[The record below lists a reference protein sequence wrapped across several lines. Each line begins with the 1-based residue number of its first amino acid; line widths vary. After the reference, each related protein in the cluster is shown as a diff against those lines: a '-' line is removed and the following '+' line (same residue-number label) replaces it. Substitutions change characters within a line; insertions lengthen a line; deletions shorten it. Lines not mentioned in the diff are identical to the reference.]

1 MCARWRSCPTAPRC
15 ASTTT
20 SSGGR
25 RSWPRS
31 RRTCGGRAGPTSSE
45 RAWPL
50 VIPFCSPRH
59 PRWATLVSLPA
70 PRTSPTYPP
79 LLTLL
84 VTAAPPHTHTTT
96 ATTSPQDPER
106 QVVAI
111 GAPHGTLR
119 RRAGDQHPNHV
130 AALPL
135 QVRARARGRGPA
147 AEAGTACVQWGSGQW
162 RRWCSAGA
170 AFPCH
175 PLHLHP
181 HPPQHSRRPP
191 PPPAPPPPPPTPAG
205 STSARSSG
213 WC

>member
-1 MCARWRSCPTAPRC
+1 MTACCVWVQHVSLWESTSVQAPATCPAPHSLPRSSPPYLTAP
-15 ASTTT
+15 
-20 SSGGR
+20 
-25 RSWPRS
+25 P
-31 RRTCGGRAGPTSSE
+31 
-45 RAWPL
+45 
-50 VIPFCSPRH
+50 V
-59 PRWATLVSLPA
+59 
-70 PRTSPTYPP
+70 
-79 LLTLL
+79 
-84 VTAAPPHTHTTT
+84 APPHTHTTT

-181 HPPQHSRRPP
+181 HPPQPSRRPP
-191 PPPAPPPPPPTPAG
+191 PPPAHARRFNQRPQQRVVLIEQYGASTFMLPPGERVGGPLKRRVGGQRWGEDAY
-205 STSARSSG
+205 
-213 WC
+213 WED